1 MATASVSLNDA
12 RSPADKKNYRIVTLP
27 NGLEA
32 LLIQNEAT
40 KNSDS
45 DACVPE
51 REPEPE
57 PAQPGTSR
65 ARRHSFFSI
74 TSDSDGDSDDDGGDD
89 DDDDRAP
96 VSTHHAAACMTVGVG
111 SMADP
116 QSLKGLAHY
125 LEHMLFMGSD
135 KYPDENEFEAFLSTH
150 GGYSN
155 GATECEST
163 RFLFE
168 IGPHHLERALDMF
181 AQFFIAPLF
190 QQEAME
196 RELLAVES
204 EFNRAL
210 QNDYVRLQQIQCE
223 TCTPGHAYDTFSW
236 GNTQSLQTT
245 PIAKGI
251 DVREVM
257 IDFYKRHYAANV
269 MKLCVYGQDS
279 LDEMEAW
286 VAASFGKI
294 RGLEGAASPSMAL
307 SEPPR
312 APFGVAAGQEPT
324 LIKILPVRKMH
335 SMHLYWA
342 LPPLLTSYRQKP
354 WDYLSHVLGHE
365 GEGSLTAILKSRR
378 WATYVSAGISEGDS
392 YEFGSFGS
400 LFEVGITLTR
410 LGLEHWDEV
419 VQFIFDVLHFTK
431 ASGYL
436 EPWIFE
442 ELKASSEM
450 SFLFQEEQEPIALC
464 QRMSHLMQDRHGV
477 SPRGDLLRYD
487 TLQGA
492 FQEAPTRA
500 LLGHMAPENT
510 RVLLFSHSFDET
522 DTNTPKHE
530 TPLNF
535 TTEKWFG
542 AKYAKSTISKD
553 LLAKWNEPSKQTVFK
568 NPPRNRFM
576 PQRFDIVP
584 LETYGDGDETSC
596 ELTADKA
603 NGPQMVRTTRLGKL
617 WFKQDSTFCVPKT
630 NANFLICLPALTKCV
645 SNYVCATIYLKV
657 VNDALK
663 QTAYQANNANLAF
676 DLGIRDLDIE
686 ASFSGFSDKLGDL
699 VRVVFQQLVAAE
711 ITPAAFTVMRDELVR
726 EYRNLN
732 LKPAMKARY
741 LRLQLLEHAAF
752 SVEDKISVLAEVEL
766 EDVVRFRDEAMWRG
780 DVAMRAL
787 IHGNSSCAGAI
798 ELQTEVEE
806 LLSECIQRPAPAR
819 SSPRERAQ
827 SLVPPHTT
835 ELPVTTNGILL
846 RDMSEHDE
854 ETNSAVEVYY
864 QIGKC
869 GYEDVAY
876 AELLHQ
882 LMAEPL
888 FDHLRTRQQ
897 LGYEVYCCVRD
908 THGVLG
914 FSLAV
919 QSASHASGEIAVCI
933 DRFVDSDFVAFL
945 TKQLSKEQFAGHVTT
960 LQRLKA
966 RPDTTLAD
974 ETDRYWEEIQGRRLD
989 FQREVQL
996 IKALE
1001 TCTLEGL
1008 VERYHVWLLSSNSE
1022 DTGDCEGGGG
1032 ARKLRVHVVGKSSTF
1047 VPLEKLVA
1055 EEDAPEI
1062 IRNLREYKKALTCHC

>member
-1 MATASVSLNDA
+1 MATASASLNDF
-12 RSPADKKNYRIVTLP
+12 RSPADKKNYRVVTLP

-32 LLIQNEAT
+32 LLIQNEAS
-40 KNSDS
+40 NAGSDS
-45 DACVPE
+45 ACDPE
-51 REPEPE
+51 AEPEPE
-57 PAQPGTSR
+57 AAQPVSSR
-65 ARRHSFFSI
+65 ARRHSFFS
-74 TSDSDGDSDDDGGDD
+74 TESDSDDGDGDDSDDDDEHEK
-89 DDDDRAP
+89 A
-96 VSTHHAAACMTVGVG
+96 STHHAAACMTVGVG
-111 SMADP
+111 SMSDP
-116 QSLKGLAHY
+116 QDLKGLAHY

-168 IGPHHLERALDMF
+168 IGPRHVEKALDMF

-190 QQEAME
+190 KQEAME

-223 TCTPGHAYDTFSW
+223 TCVPGHAYDTFSW
-236 GNTQSLQTT
+236 GNTQSLQTI
-245 PIAKGI
+245 PASKGI
-251 DVREVM
+251 DVREAM
-257 IDFYKRHYAANV
+257 IDFYKKHYAANA

-279 LDEMEAW
+279 LDDMEKW
-286 VAASFGKI
+286 VAASFGEI
-294 RGLEGAASPSMAL
+294 RRGLESASQVPSVC
-307 SEPPR
+307 PR
-312 APFGVAAGQEPT
+312 ASAPPFGIAADQEPT
-324 LIKILPVRKMH
+324 LIKIVPVRKMH
-335 SMHLYWA
+335 SMHLYWPM
-342 LPPLLTSYRQKP
+342 PPLLTSYRQKP

-365 GEGSLTAILKSRR
+365 NDGSLTAALKNRR

-419 VQFIFDVLHFTK
+419 VQVIFDVLHFTK
-431 ASGYL
+431 ASGEL
-436 EPWIFE
+436 EPWIFD
-442 ELKASSEM
+442 ELRASSEM
-450 SFLFQEEQEPIALC
+450 SFLFQEEQEPISLC
-464 QRMSHLMQDRHGV
+464 RRMSHLMQDRHGV

-487 TLQGA
+487 TLQGV
-492 FQEAPTRA
+492 FQEEPPRA
-500 LLGHMAPENT
+500 LLDHMTPENT
-510 RVLLFSHSFDET
+510 RVLLFSHSFE
-522 DTNTPKHE
+522 E
-530 TPLNF
+530 VARGSEPLTF

-542 AKYAKSTISKD
+542 AKYAKSTISEE
-553 LLAKWNEPSKQTVFK
+553 LVAKWRVPSGWAVLKH
-568 NPPRNRFM
+568 PSRNRFM
-576 PQRFDIVP
+576 PQRFD
-584 LETYGDGDETSC
+584 LEPREPTDDSSTIDNGTD
-596 ELTADKA
+596 
-603 NGPQMVRTTRLGKL
+603 GPQLVCTTRLGKL
-617 WFKQDSTFCVPKT
+617 WFKQDAVFCVPKT
-630 NANFLICLPALTKCV
+630 NANFLICLPSLTKCV
-645 SNYVCATIYLKV
+645 SNYVCATIYLKI

-663 QTAYQANNANLAF
+663 QTAYQASNANLAF
-676 DLGIRDLDIE
+676 DIGIRDLDIE
-686 ASFSGFSDKLGDL
+686 ATFSGFSDKLGDL
-699 VRVVFQQLVAAE
+699 MNVVFQQLVAAE
-711 ITPAAFTVMRDELVR
+711 ITPAVFAAMRDELVR

-741 LRLQLLEHAAF
+741 LRLQLLERTAF
-752 SVEDKISVLAEVEL
+752 SVEDKIHVLAEVEL
-766 EDVVRFRDEAMWRG
+766 EDVAQFRDELMWSG
-780 DVAMRAL
+780 DVALRAL
-787 IHGNSSCAGAI
+787 IHGNSTRAGAI
-798 ELQTEVEE
+798 ELQTQVEE
-806 LLSECIQRPAPAR
+806 LLSECIQRPPVPG
-819 SSPRERAQ
+819 SPRVRAQ
-827 SLVPPHTT
+827 SLIPPHTT
-835 ELPVTTNGILL
+835 ELPVTMNGILL
-846 RDMSEHDE
+846 RDMSEHEE

-869 GYEDVAY
+869 GYEDHAY

-914 FSLAV
+914 FSVAV

-933 DRFVDSDFVAFL
+933 DRFVHADFLEFL
-945 TKQLSKEQFAGHVTT
+945 TKELSSGQFAAHVAT

-989 FQREVQL
+989 FQRESEIV
-996 IKALE
+996 KALGA
-1001 TCTLEGL
+1001 CTLEGL
-1008 VERYHVWLLSSNSE
+1008 IERYHAWLLSSSE
-1022 DTGDCEGGGG
+1022 DNGSGREGDEGQSG
-1032 ARKLRVHVVGKSSTF
+1032 ARKLRVHVVGKSSHF

-1062 IRNLREYKKALTCHC
+1062 IRNLREFKKALTCHC

>member
-1 MATASVSLNDA
+1 MATASVSLNDF
-12 RSPADKKNYRIVTLP
+12 RSPADKKNYRVVTLP

-32 LLIQNEAT
+32 LLIQNEASSIG
-40 KNSDS
+40 SD
-45 DACVPE
+45 DGNGACDPE
-51 REPEPE
+51 SEPEPE
-57 PAQPGTSR
+57 AAQPVNSR
-65 ARRHSFFSI
+65 ARRHSFFS
-74 TSDSDGDSDDDGGDD
+74 TKSDGSDSDADGDDSDDDNDD
-89 DDDDRAP
+89 DEKAP
-96 VSTHHAAACMTVGVG
+96 VNTHHAAACMTVGVG
-111 SMADP
+111 SMSDP
-116 QSLKGLAHY
+116 QDLKGLAHY

-168 IGPHHLERALDMF
+168 IAPRHLEKALDMF

-190 QQEAME
+190 KQEAME

-223 TCTPGHAYDTFSW
+223 TCAPGHAYDTFSW
-236 GNTQSLQTT
+236 GNSQSLQTI
-245 PIAKGI
+245 PAAKGI
-251 DVREVM
+251 DVREAM
-257 IDFYKRHYAANV
+257 ITFYKKHYAANL

-279 LDEMEAW
+279 LDDMEKW
-286 VAASFGKI
+286 VVASFGKI
-294 RGLEGAASPSMAL
+294 RGLESVNPVAL
-307 SEPPR
+307 SRPLPR
-312 APFGVAAGQEPT
+312 APFGVAAEQEPT
-324 LIKILPVRKMH
+324 LIKIVPVRNMH
-335 SMHLYWA
+335 SMHLYWPM
-342 LPPLLTSYRQKP
+342 PPLLTSYRQKP

-365 GEGSLTAILKSRR
+365 NDGSLTAVLKNRR
-378 WATYVSAGISEGDS
+378 WATYVSAGISEGDN

-400 LFEVGITLTR
+400 LFEVGVTLTR

-419 VQFIFDVLHFTK
+419 VQIIFDVLHFTR
-431 ASGYL
+431 ASGKL
-436 EPWIFE
+436 EPWIFD
-442 ELKASSEM
+442 ELKTSCEM

-464 QRMSHLMQDRHGV
+464 RRMSHLMQDRHGV
-477 SPRGDLLRYD
+477 SPRGDLLCYD

-500 LLGHMAPENT
+500 LLDHMTPENT
-510 RVLLFSHSFDET
+510 RVLLFSHSFDEANGT
-522 DTNTPKHE
+522 SE
-530 TPLNF
+530 AQAPLAF

-542 AKYAKSTISKD
+542 AKYAKSTISNE
-553 LLAKWNEPSKQTVFK
+553 LLAKWCVPSGQAVLKH
-568 NPPRNRFM
+568 PSHNRFM
-576 PQRFDIVP
+576 PQRFDLVP
-584 LETYGDGDETSC
+584 LETGDETSV
-596 ELTADKA
+596 DKG
-603 NGPQMVRTTRLGKL
+603 NGPQLVLTTRLGKL
-617 WFKQDSTFCVPKT
+617 WFKQDVAFRVPKT
-630 NANFLICLPALTKCV
+630 NANFLICLPSLTKCV
-645 SNYVCATIYLKV
+645 FNYVCATIYLKI

-663 QTAYQANNANLAF
+663 QTAYQASNANLAF
-676 DLGIRDLDIE
+676 DIGIRDLDIE
-686 ASFSGFSDKLGDL
+686 ATFSGFSDKLGDL
-699 VRVVFQQLVAAE
+699 AHVVFQQLVSAE

-741 LRLQLLEHAAF
+741 LRLQLLERAAF
-752 SVEDKISVLAEVEL
+752 SVEDKIRVLAGVEL
-766 EDVVRFRDEAMWRG
+766 EDVVHFRDEAMWSG
-780 DVAMRAL
+780 DVALRAL
-787 IHGNSSCAGAI
+787 VHGNSTRAGAI
-798 ELQTEVEE
+798 ELQTQVEG
-806 LLSECIQRPAPAR
+806 LLSKCIQRPPSAAPE
-819 SSPRERAQ
+819 SPRVRAQ
-827 SLVPPHTT
+827 SLIPPHTT

-864 QIGKC
+864 QIGKS
-869 GYEDVAY
+869 GYEDHAY
-876 AELLHQ
+876 VELLHQ

-897 LGYEVYCCVRD
+897 LGYEVYCCMRD

-914 FSLAV
+914 FSIAV

-933 DRFVDSDFVAFL
+933 DRFVHADFLDFL
-945 TKQLSKEQFAGHVTT
+945 TKELSSEQFADHVAT

-989 FQREVQL
+989 FQREAEIV
-996 IKALE
+996 KALGA
-1001 TCTLEGL
+1001 CTLAGL
-1008 VERYHVWLLSSNSE
+1008 LERYHVWLLTSSDDAHN
-1022 DTGDCEGGGG
+1022 GDEGG
-1032 ARKLRVHVVGKSSTF
+1032 ARKLRVHVVGKSSHF

-1062 IRNLREYKKALTCHC
+1062 IRNLREFKKTLTCHC